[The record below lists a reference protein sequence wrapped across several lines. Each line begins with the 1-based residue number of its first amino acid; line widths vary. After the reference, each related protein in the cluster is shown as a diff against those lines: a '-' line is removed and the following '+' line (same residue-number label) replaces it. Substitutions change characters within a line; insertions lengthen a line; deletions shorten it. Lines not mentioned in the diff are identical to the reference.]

1 MQYDRMFMSN
11 VELTNIKSI
20 NITSSPTYSNTHFA
34 CFKSKN
40 EKMVTFD
47 KKNVFGR
54 SVTLSTIKKNM
65 FDT

>member
-1 MQYDRMFMSN
+1 MSN

-47 KKNVFGR
+47 KKMYLVDQLLCR
-54 SVTLSTIKKNM
+54 Q
-65 FDT
+65 

>member
-11 VELTNIKSI
+11 VELKSI
-20 NITSSPTYSNTHFA
+20 NITTSPTYSNTHFA

-54 SVTLSTIKKNM
+54 SVTLSTIKKNV
-65 FDT
+65 